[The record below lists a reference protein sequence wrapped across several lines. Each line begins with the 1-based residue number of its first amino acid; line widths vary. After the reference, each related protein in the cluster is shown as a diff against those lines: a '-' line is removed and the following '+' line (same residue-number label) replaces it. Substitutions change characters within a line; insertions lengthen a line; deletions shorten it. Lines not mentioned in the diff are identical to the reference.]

1 MYLTY
6 LSTVCGDDETKR
18 IDLTGFEQ
26 DKTSRWYSAEA
37 WTALDHYTISRY
49 MHLWHNGKCIG
60 TQVKI
65 FKS

>member
-6 LSTVCGDDETKR
+6 VSTVTGETKR
-18 IDLTGFEQ
+18 IDLAGFEQ

-49 MHLWHNGKCIG
+49 MHLWHNNKCIG
-60 TQVKI
+60 TQVQIVK
-65 FKS
+65 